1 MARSRPHV
9 KNDLLSLPDEPS
21 APIVLDSPTWYVW
34 LERHSGFAFAD
45 SSGVITVRK
54 ERGGYWKAYRRRG

>member
-21 APIVLDSPTWYVW
+21 APIVLDSPAWYAW